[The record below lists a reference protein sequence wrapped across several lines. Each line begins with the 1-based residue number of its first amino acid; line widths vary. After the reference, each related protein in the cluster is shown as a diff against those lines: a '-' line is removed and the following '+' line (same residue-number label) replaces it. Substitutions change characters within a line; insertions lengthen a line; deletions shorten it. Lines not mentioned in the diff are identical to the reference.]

1 MNALV
6 RPARREVRSRIFDS
20 ARWAGYRGRPDDI
33 VIATFPKCGTTWMQ
47 RIVSMLLAG
56 SSAPAPV
63 GGAWPDFRLRGP
75 VEPVLEAAEAIPGRR
90 HLKSHL
96 PYDSLPVWE
105 GVKFI
110 HVARDGRDSA
120 MSMHNHM
127 RGFRP
132 EMNAIMDQ
140 VSFSDPKFGDAA
152 PPTPE
157 DPAESFRVWLV
168 DGGAWGDPGASF
180 WEVERSYWAARRDA
194 NMLLVHF
201 NDLKADLAGEIAR
214 IARYLEIELSG
225 AVMDEIVTAARFET
239 MRAQGEA
246 LMPGAEM
253 AWVGGAKTFLHKGV
267 NGRWQGAFA
276 EADLATYKAKVAAEF
291 TPALAAWLESGRLAA
306 GDPALSAD

>member
-1 MNALV
+1 VWHDLDAADRLHV
-6 RPARREVRSRIFDS
+6 AGRQFGAGAGGRGVARLPA
-20 ARWAGYRGRPDDI
+20 ARAGR
-33 VIATFPKCGTTWMQ
+33 A
-47 RIVSMLLAG
+47 
-56 SSAPAPV
+56 
-63 GGAWPDFRLRGP
+63 
-75 VEPVLEAAEAIPGRR
+75 VLEAAEAIPGRR

-168 DGGAWGDPGASF
+168 DGGAWGDPGA
-180 WEVERSYWAARRDA
+180 
-194 NMLLVHF
+194 
-201 NDLKADLAGEIAR
+201 
-214 IARYLEIELSG
+214 
-225 AVMDEIVTAARFET
+225 
-239 MRAQGEA
+239 
-246 LMPGAEM
+246 P
-253 AWVGGAKTFLHKGV
+253 
-267 NGRWQGAFA
+267 
-276 EADLATYKAKVAAEF
+276 
-291 TPALAAWLESGRLAA
+291 SGRSSAA
-306 GDPALSAD
+306 IGPRGGTPTCYWSTSTT